1 MKLSVPVRCDAVV
14 CSDGYEYEAE
24 CSTVSLDIQN
34 MPSLCDLHHDRS
46 NSSAEVYSDDPKG
59 PLHGADVS
67 CLPWHATFGVC
78 DHPAFACAST
88 CWV

>member
-34 MPSLCDLHHDRS
+34 VRPSWPQAGRP
-46 NSSAEVYSDDPKG
+46 EVFNI
-59 PLHGADVS
+59 H
-67 CLPWHATFGVC
+67 T
-78 DHPAFACAST
+78 PARLSLFIN
-88 CWV
+88 